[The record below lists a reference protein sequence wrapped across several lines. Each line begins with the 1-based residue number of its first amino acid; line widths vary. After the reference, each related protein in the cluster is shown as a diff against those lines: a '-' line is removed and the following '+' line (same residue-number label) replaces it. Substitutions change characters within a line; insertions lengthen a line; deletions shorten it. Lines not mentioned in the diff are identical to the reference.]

1 MTDDLLLDVRSLSSG
16 YGERRVLD
24 DVDFQVAK
32 GEIVALLGPN
42 GAGKS
47 TFIAS
52 VMNVTRRF
60 AGTIHFEGQDITRV
74 PTRRLA
80 GLGIAIVPQGIGV
93 FADMNVAENLRI
105 ARSASG
111 RDSEGQM
118 EEQVLEIFPV
128 LREKW
133 RQRAGSLSGGQR
145 QMLAIARALSAR
157 PTLLLLDEPSLGLAP
172 QAVASLMQAIKG
184 AREQLGVSVVLAE
197 QDVGAASAAASRFY
211 LLKVGRVASSGEI
224 GEGLREQ
231 IGAEYLV

>member
-1 MTDDLLLDVRSLSSG
+1 VTDDLLLDVRSLSSG

-133 RQRAGSLSGGQR
+133 RQRPDREHLQRFVPAHALELSVAPHHR
-145 QMLAIARALSAR
+145 PAVAIGIVETLQCRLSA
-157 PTLLLLDEPSLGLAP
+157 
-172 QAVASLMQAIKG
+172 
-184 AREQLGVSVVLAE
+184 
-197 QDVGAASAAASRFY
+197 
-211 LLKVGRVASSGEI
+211 
-224 GEGLREQ
+224 
-231 IGAEYLV
+231 GAERAAIHRVIRIALELDRASVTRLGDDTARGGALAACRRVVGGYARYRLIR